1 MSSPDS
7 LVEKDRRP
15 RGRSPR
21 HRLRHNAAPI
31 HPLDDVLPGEA
42 RVLEAAEES
51 LAGRRRG
58 LRAVWPFL
66 GPGFIA
72 SVAYIDPGNF
82 ATNMASGARYGY
94 LLLWVV
100 VSANLMAMLIQAMS
114 AKLGVATGRNLPEV
128 CRERFSAPAR
138 VLMWIQAE
146 LVAVATD
153 VAEFIGAALGLG
165 MLTGIALFPSALLTA
180 AASFGILALQA
191 KGFRRVEAVVAM
203 LIGVIVTAFA
213 FQVVA
218 AKPSAAG
225 IWRGLVPGFHGR
237 ESVLLA
243 VGILGATVM
252 PHVIYL
258 HSALT
263 QHRIVGA
270 GEAAKR
276 RIFGFELTDVLVAM
290 GVAGAINMCMLIA
303 AAAVFHS
310 RGLLAVGS
318 SLPAVH
324 DMLGGYLGRGAAMLF
339 GVALLASG
347 LSSSSVGTM
356 AGQVVM
362 QGFINRRIPLFARR
376 LVTMLPSLVI
386 IAAGADASRAL
397 LLSQVVLSFGI
408 PFAVIP
414 LVIFCG
420 DRSLMGTL
428 VNGRAVRVVAWTVA
442 VVIVCLNLY
451 LLVQTLG

>member
-1 MSSPDS
+1 MA
-7 LVEKDRRP
+7 VP
-15 RGRSPR
+15 R
-21 HRLRHNAAPI
+21 
-31 HPLDDVLPGEA
+31 
-42 RVLEAAEES
+42 
-51 LAGRRRG
+51 
-58 LRAVWPFL
+58 
-66 GPGFIA
+66 PGFIA

-114 AKLGVATGRNLPEV
+114 AKLGVATGRNLAEV

-165 MLTGIALFPSALLTA
+165 MLTGVALFPSALLTA

-191 KGFRRVEAVVAM
+191 KGFRRVEAVMAM

-225 IWRGLVPGFHGR
+225 ICAWPGARVSRARERAAGGR
-237 ESVLLA
+237 DPRRDRDAARHLSA
-243 VGILGATVM
+243 LGAHAASNRRRRARR
-252 PHVIYL
+252 PSGAS
-258 HSALT
+258 SASSSP
-263 QHRIVGA
+263 
-270 GEAAKR
+270 
-276 RIFGFELTDVLVAM
+276 DVLVAM
-290 GVAGAINMCMLIA
+290 GIAGAINMCMLIT

-310 RGLLAVGS
+310 RGLSGVGS

-324 DMLGGYLGRGAAMLF
+324 DMLGGYLGRGAALLF
-339 GVALLASG
+339 GIALLASG

-362 QGFINRRIPLFARR
+362 QGFIDRRIPLFARR
-376 LVTMLPSLVI
+376 LVTMLPSVAL
-386 IAAGADASRAL
+386 IAVGANTSQAL

-414 LVIFCG
+414 LVIFCS
-420 DRSLMGTL
+420 DRWLMGTL
-428 VNGRAVRVVAWTVA
+428 VNRRVTTVVAWA
-442 VVIVCLNLY
+442 AAAMIVCLNLY
-451 LLVQTLG
+451 LVAQTLG